1 MIKRSIRIYIL
12 GFLVGLILCFILILT
27 FPSLYYAFLAALMKK
42 TELQTEVLGGSQTL
56 SITLNNLIASLIAAY
71 GGYVMTKIFFSLNT
85 TAQYELPGLL
95 GTLGVNSKAIPRE
108 KRKYYLALYTFPIFV
123 LFINGFVLGA
133 FFTLYLENLGAY
145 FANLLPH
152 GFFEIPGILASGS
165 IGLTIAEASV
175 FRDGDLKENL
185 ERMARRQVPSYLIVV
200 ELLIVGAFM
209 EVLAVA

>member
-1 MIKRSIRIYIL
+1 MIKRSIRIYIF
-12 GFLVGLILCFILILT
+12 GFLAGLILYFILLLT
-27 FPSLYYAFLAALMKK
+27 FPSLYYALLAALMKK

-56 SITLNNLIASLIAAY
+56 AITLNNLIASLIAAY
-71 GGYVMTKIFFSLNT
+71 GGYVMSKIFFSLNT
-85 TAQYELPGLL
+85 TAQYELPRFFGMW
-95 GTLGVNSKAIPRE
+95 GVKLKAIPRE
-108 KRKYYLALYTFPIFV
+108 KRKYHMALYTFPTFV

-133 FFTLYLENLGAY
+133 FFTLYIENLGAY

-185 ERMARRQVPSYLIVV
+185 ERIARTQAPSYLIVV

-209 EVLAVA
+209 EVLTVT